1 MAENSYKRRTEE
13 TEEENQPEKNPGE
26 KSSTIFDLAE
36 SKLGLNKILS
46 NGLPI
51 NQLPRVLFV
60 LLLVLLYVAN
70 THYADKVVRKTNKL
84 KNEVEDLRADYIT
97 LKADLMF
104 KSKQSEVAKRVA
116 ALGLEEPLTPPIK
129 LEVSEQELKLETE
142 P

>member
-1 MAENSYKRRTEE
+1 MAENSYKKRTEE
-13 TEEENQPEKNPGE
+13 VEDDNQPVKNSGE

-70 THYADKVVRKTNKL
+70 THYADKLVRKTNKL

-116 ALGLEEPLTPPIK
+116 SIELEEPLSPPIK
-129 LEVSEQELKLETE
+129 LEVTEQELKLDTE